1 MLLHLKRK
9 VMLNVLNTIAA
20 ISTASGVGGIG
31 VVRVSGPKSQDI
43 LKKICSIVAQPRQ
56 AHFVNFKNKEGDILD
71 QGLVLFFPGPNSFTG
86 EDVVEFQGHGGPVVL
101 NSILNA
107 CLSLGASLAQ
117 PGEFTQRAYLN
128 NKIDLVQAESVIDLI
143 NASTEQ
149 AAKSAINS
157 LSGNFSNKINDLLKK
172 LIELRMYI
180 EACLDFPEEDIDFIS
195 EGKVKEKLQAL
206 SKTMM
211 EILNAATQGQLLRDG
226 INIVLVGQPNVG
238 KSSLLNQL
246 SGEDRAIVTEI
257 PGTTRD
263 AISSEINLE
272 GVPLHVVD
280 TAGLRETDDVVEKFG
295 IDRTWASLEKAHIA
309 LFMVEASSGIAK
321 YEKFILGRL
330 PAGIKKIWIFNKV
343 DLLNEPA
350 RKEISNGETIIYLS
364 AKYGDGLELLKTH
377 ILNIVGKSQSL
388 ESSQDLFAARA
399 RHLEA
404 LNFVNEALKNSLLKL
419 DSSELVAEELT
430 LAQKALSTIT
440 GEFSSD
446 DLLGEIFSQ
455 FCIGK

>member
-1 MLLHLKRK
+1 
-9 VMLNVLNTIAA
+9 
-20 ISTASGVGGIG
+20 
-31 VVRVSGPKSQDI
+31 
-43 LKKICSIVAQPRQ
+43 
-56 AHFVNFKNKEGDILD
+56 
-71 QGLVLFFPGPNSFTG
+71 
-86 EDVVEFQGHGGPVVL
+86 
-101 NSILNA
+101 
-107 CLSLGASLAQ
+107 
-117 PGEFTQRAYLN
+117 
-128 NKIDLVQAESVIDLI
+128 
-143 NASTEQ
+143 
-149 AAKSAINS
+149 
-157 LSGNFSNKINDLLKK
+157 
-172 LIELRMYI
+172 MYI